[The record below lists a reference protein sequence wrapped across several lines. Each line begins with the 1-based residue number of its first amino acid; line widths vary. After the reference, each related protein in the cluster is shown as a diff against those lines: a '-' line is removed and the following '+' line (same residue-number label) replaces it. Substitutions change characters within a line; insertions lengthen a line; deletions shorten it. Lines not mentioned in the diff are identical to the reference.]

1 MQQDAHDWKQATL
14 GGVVDLISGGTPSKR
29 RADYWNGTFPW
40 VSAKDMKQFR
50 ISDTEDHLT
59 EDGVENG
66 TRIAPSGSVLL
77 LTRGMTLLHNLPVC
91 VIKRPM
97 AFNQDVKA
105 LRPTEA
111 VDDEF
116 LPYLIL
122 GNRHR
127 LLRMVDL
134 AGHGTGRLN
143 SDELRALDFSLP
155 PLAEQRAI
163 ARVLGALDDKIEL
176 NRRMSETLEE
186 MARALFR
193 SWFVDFDPVRAKA
206 EGRPSG
212 LPPDLDALFP
222 ASFEASGLGEI
233 PAGWEVKTLGDVAVD
248 RRVAVSPE
256 AIAPETPYIGLDHMP
271 RRSIALSEWSTAE
284 GLASNKS
291 SFEQGD
297 ILFGKLRPYF
307 HKVGVA
313 PVGGV
318 CSTDIV
324 VLSPKSSEWFG
335 FVLGHASSDE
345 FVNYT
350 DAVSTGT
357 KMPRTKWKD
366 MARYGVPAPR
376 EALVAAFNERAQ
388 ACVTRIATAIH
399 ESRVL
404 AGERDA
410 LLPRLVSGEYR
421 VSRGD
426 GVPK

>member
-1 MQQDAHDWKQATL
+1 MQQDAHDWKQTTL

-77 LTRGMTLLHNLPVC
+77 LTRGMTLLHDLPVC

-143 SDELRALDFSLP
+143 SDELRALEFPLP
-155 PLAEQRAI
+155 PLEEQRAI

-222 ASFEASGLGEI
+222 ASFEASELGEI
-233 PAGWEVKTLGDVAVD
+233 PAGWEAETLGNTFRITMGQSPPGKTYNQNGDGLPFYQGRTD
-248 RRVAVSPE
+248 FGFRFPGRRVYCTAPTRFAEPGDSLVSV
-256 AIAPETPYIGLDHMP
+256 
-271 RRSIALSEWSTAE
+271 R
-284 GLASNKS
+284 
-291 SFEQGD
+291 
-297 ILFGKLRPYF
+297 
-307 HKVGVA
+307 A
-313 PVGGV
+313 PVGDVNMAIEQCCVGRGV
-318 CSTDIV
+318 AAIRHRSGG
-324 VLSPKSSEWFG
+324 SSYTYYAMHSLRDLFERFEAEGTVFG
-335 FVLGHASSDE
+335 
-345 FVNYT
+345 
-350 DAVSTGT
+350 AVSKKGFYS
-357 KMPRTKWKD
+357 MPWV
-366 MARYGVPAPR
+366 VPPD
-376 EALVAAFNERAQ
+376 ELVAQFDASCSVLDSRIETNEL
-388 ACVTRIATAIH
+388 ATA
-399 ESRVL
+399 SL
-404 AGERDA
+404 AAQRDA
-410 LLPRLVSGEYR
+410 LLPQLVSGR
-421 VSRGD
+421 ISTL
-426 GVPK
+426 